1 LCHSCGIKHRQQ
13 KGLIKSLTMKAHD
26 TRWICKALFFYKLF
40 KMEILRT
47 DGGGSYR
54 EDERLKS
61 LRKILNVIRSYK
73 IHYDEN
79 KILKLHDHKGL
90 LSVYW
95 QLEPDDDQKNLLKY
109 LWIQFGEYEIEHF
122 FTVNDYVK
130 C

>member
-1 LCHSCGIKHRQQ
+1 
-13 KGLIKSLTMKAHD
+13 
-26 TRWICKALFFYKLF
+26 
-40 KMEILRT
+40 MEILRT
-47 DGGGSYR
+47 DGGGSYQQ
-54 EDERLKS
+54 DERLES
-61 LRKILNVIRSYK
+61 LRKILNVINSY
-73 IHYDEN
+73 HNRCDEN

-95 QLEPDDDQKNLLKY
+95 LLEPDSDQKNLLKY